1 MERNLPVE
9 MSAATESRALRGS
22 ITCANIFRERQTD
35 KSGRRDLNSRHAAW
49 KAAALPLSYSRMR
62 VKVYGLVG
70 IMARDNMPPHGA
82 ALSTHDQPKLVGKL
96 G

>member
-1 MERNLPVE
+1 M
-9 MSAATESRALRGS
+9 
-22 ITCANIFRERQTD
+22 
-35 KSGRRDLNSRHAAW
+35 NSRHAAW